1 MFDARS
7 LFEDLMR
14 GGQPSPSGQGGQG
27 GQGGMGDLGDLLR
40 QFTQEGGQGQGGSS
54 ASRDSG
60 SSGVGE
66 TSALDDLMRQ
76 FNQGRDAPSGGGST
90 GQQSGQGLGLEDL
103 LRQFTQE
110 GGQGRDGGGVSQQP
124 SAAPG
129 AGSGPGAGGGLGDIL
144 GQVFGQKP
152 EGQGGADPRGA
163 DMQEGLRNIIEKMG
177 GSGANAND
185 IMGQLTD
192 FLGRNKL
199 GAGAA
204 LGGLGALILGTRT
217 GRSVAVNAA
226 KLGALAVVGGLAYKA
241 YQNYRN
247 GQSPEASRNIMP
259 EAAPG
264 GTGFEADSVSNDAA
278 RTYIRGMISAAA
290 ADGRLD
296 QDEQQRILGSLQ
308 QQGLDREAEEF
319 LANELN
325 NPASVDELVAGVRDE
340 AEALQLYTAARV
352 AIEPDTRGEQEFL
365 YVLSSRL
372 GITEDLRAHID
383 AGARGMV

>member
-14 GGQPSPSGQGGQG
+14 GGQPSQGGQG
-27 GQGGMGDLGDLLR
+27 GQGGLGDLGDLLR
-40 QFTQEGGQGQGGSS
+40 QFTEKGQQGGQTGSGRSAGSS
-54 ASRDSG
+54 D
-60 SSGVGE
+60 VGE

-76 FNQGRDAPSGGGST
+76 FNQDRDAPSSGGASG
-90 GQQSGQGLGLEDL
+90 GQGGQGFGLDDL
-103 LRQFTQE
+103 LRQFNQS
-110 GGQGRDGGGVSQQP
+110 GDQNRGGGGVSQP
-124 SAAPG
+124 SAPG
-129 AGSGPGAGGGLGDIL
+129 AGSGPGTGGGLGDIL

-152 EGQGGADPRGA
+152 EGQGGADPKGGSN
-163 DMQEGLRNIIEKMG
+163 MQDGLRDIIEKMG
-177 GSGANAND
+177 GNGANAND

-192 FLGRNKL
+192 FLSRNKL

-217 GRSVAVNAA
+217 GRSVAMNAA
-226 KLGALAVVGGLAYKA
+226 KVGALAVIGGLAYKA
-241 YQNYRN
+241 YQNYRT

-259 EAAPG
+259 DAAPG
-264 GTGFEADSVSNDAA
+264 GSGFEADNVTNDAA
-278 RTYIRGMISAAA
+278 RTYIRGMIAAA
-290 ADGRLD
+290 ASDGRLD
-296 QDEQQRILGSLQ
+296 GDEQQRILGSLQ

-352 AIEPDTRGEQEFL
+352 AIEPDTRGEQQFL
-365 YVLSSRL
+365 YVLASRL
-372 GITEDLRAHID
+372 GISEDLRAHID
-383 AGARGMV
+383 AGARGMA